1 MTAGKEPDMS
11 SPPPI
16 RVLSLIPTFWPRQGG
31 AQMVLASIAR
41 SLGPRIENTVLTR
54 GYAGCPARQRYDD
67 FEVRRY
73 WNPAPERWKDYA
85 TGAHHVSFPAKAC
98 VGAFDVAGCAA
109 QLARLAR
116 DAALVPLHFPLPLGL
131 AVLAVRRRRW
141 PLVVTVHGNGDIY
154 ELPPAVAPLTRAVLA
169 QADAIVSVSEDLATH
184 LAERLRVGPVTA
196 IPNGVDT
203 ELLRPAPHPPSDV
216 IRLVSISRV
225 VPRKNIDVLVT
236 AVQRL
241 EQEGERRLALVVAGT
256 GPSEGE
262 IARLCARSPAT
273 QFLGFVDEARKRE
286 LLAAADVFVQL
297 SVREGLSIA
306 TLEALASGV
315 PCVVSDL
322 PGVREPITPGQTGLL
337 VPDPESV
344 DSVVSVLRELLA
356 RRESLD
362 EMRRAARQAAE
373 ERFSEA
379 VMAEAYYRVYREVLD
394 RRSA

>member
-1 MTAGKEPDMS
+1 MTAGEEPDMS
-11 SPPPI
+11 SPKPI

-41 SLGPRIENTVLTR
+41 SLGPRIDNTVLTR
-54 GYAGCPARQRYDD
+54 GYAGCPTRQRYDH

-73 WNPAPERWKDYA
+73 RNPAPERWKDYA
-85 TGAHHVSFPAKAC
+85 TGSHHVSFPAKAC

-109 QLARLAR
+109 ELGRLAR
-116 DAALVPLHFPLPLGL
+116 DADLVHLHFPLPLGL
-131 AVLAVRRRRW
+131 AVLALPRRRW

-154 ELPPAVAPLTRAVLA
+154 ELPPAVAPLTRAVLR
-169 QADAIVSVSEDLATH
+169 QADAIVSVSADLATH
-184 LAERLRVGPVTA
+184 LTERLRVGPVTA

-203 ELLRPAPHPPSDV
+203 DLLRPEPHPPSDV
-216 IRLVSISRV
+216 VRLVSISRV

-241 EQEGERRLALVVAGT
+241 AREGERRLELLVAGT
-256 GPSEGE
+256 GPSEGD
-262 IARLCARSPAT
+262 IARLCEGSPAT
-273 QFLGFVDEARKRE
+273 RFLGFVDEARKRE
-286 LLAAADVFVQL
+286 LLAEADLFVQL

-315 PCVVSDL
+315 PCIVSDL
-322 PGVREPITPGQTGLL
+322 PGVREPITPGETGLL

-344 DSVVSVLRELLA
+344 DSVIGVLRDLLA

-362 EMRRAARQAAE
+362 EMRRAARRAAE
-373 ERFSEA
+373 ERFSVE